1 MKCFN
6 LSLPDPSNQQSFL
19 FFLFLPPLTPL
30 FFSFVV
36 RVLTSAT
43 PWVLPLQFLLRDFM
57 FNLFTQEAGEA
68 LRLPFLQFQFSL
80 PPAYEVNGG
89 GVISALTMLLWDD
102 GENVSSTEME
112 IQVGGDPHGGV
123 MRFATR
129 VQLGMLKFKEATCWQ
144 MKAGEEGGYSMEL
157 LDLKGD
163 LL

>member
-1 MKCFN
+1 MFQP
-6 LSLPDPSNQQSFL
+6 LSLPDPPNQQSFL

-30 FFSFVV
+30 FFSFIV
-36 RVLTSAT
+36 RVLTPAT
-43 PWVLPLQFLLRDFM
+43 PWVLPLQFLLRDFV

-68 LRLPFLQFQFSL
+68 LRLPFSPISVLASPSL
-80 PPAYEVNGG
+80 W
-89 GVISALTMLLWDD
+89 I
-102 GENVSSTEME
+102 
-112 IQVGGDPHGGV
+112 
-123 MRFATR
+123 FATR